1 MEREGLSREANRR
14 RTRFVQTTVHV
25 DSWWGDVRLA
35 LRHAAKRPGFTLLV
49 SLTLALGLGVN
60 SAVFALVDAVLV
72 RPLPFR
78 EPSRLVFLW
87 QTLPQQNVFEV
98 EATPFDFTAW
108 RTLRSLS
115 NLAMASYGTFT
126 LSGDGE
132 EPERVRGARMTAS
145 MMPTLGISPAIGRGF
160 DAAEDRDD
168 VPATVIL
175 SDGLWR
181 RRFGADPRIL
191 GQPLRVDGIP
201 RAIVGVMPP
210 RVVLAGAVI
219 AENDLWLPMRMSAA
233 EAANEISH
241 NYTMVGRLAD
251 NVPIAAASAEF
262 ETLAARLAADR
273 PSHGR
278 IGARLVS
285 VEERS
290 VRFVRPALL
299 VATGGV
305 ALLLLVAAANAS
317 TLLIARSANRRHEL
331 VLRAALGATRGR
343 LLSMSIAECLVFSCA
358 GGAAALL
365 VGRAALRAMV
375 ALFAGSLP
383 SSVAVNID
391 GRTALV
397 TAALAAAIGVA
408 SGALAAYRP
417 LDGRAGSLV
426 GASRLTPSAAAGR
439 TRNLLVGAQIT
450 LAVVLLSGAGLMVNS
465 IVKLSRVH
473 PGFAADHL
481 LTFRVS
487 LLGERY
493 ATAPA
498 RAAFVGDLLAK
509 LGGLPGVRDAA
520 VSSVVPFAGIR
531 NANAIEIEGRSDA
544 AGSRLIVDQRHVS
557 AGYFATMQIP
567 LIGGRLFTDT
577 DTARADRVTIVNR
590 TMQRR
595 YFPNEN
601 PLGQRVRAAAGF
613 EAGTWLRIVG
623 VVDDVRH
630 LGLDR
635 EPVAEM
641 YHPIAQTA
649 VPSLTIVLRTAA
661 EPASLTPAARSALQR
676 ADSDLPM
683 YEIRTMDERI
693 ASSFAQTRATMLLL
707 LATAALAAALAAV
720 AIYGAIWYS
729 VLQRTREIG
738 IRVALG
744 ATRASIFRRIV
755 GGALALTAAATAIGL
770 AIAMASGSLLRALL
784 FDTQPTDPTT
794 LAAVGAVILA
804 LASAASA
811 VPALRAARV
820 NPIIALRA
828 D

>member
-1 MEREGLSREANRR
+1 MHL
-14 RTRFVQTTVHV
+14 
-25 DSWWGDVRLA
+25 DSCWGDVRVA
-35 LRHAAKRPGFTLLV
+35 ARNAAKRPGFTLLV

-108 RTLRSLS
+108 QALRSLS
-115 NLAMASYGTFT
+115 HLAMAGYGTFT
-126 LSGDGE
+126 VTGGSE

-145 MMPTLGISPAIGRGF
+145 MLPTLGISPAMGRGF
-160 DAAEDRDD
+160 DAAEDRDEA
-168 VPATVIL
+168 PATVIL

-181 RRFGADPRIL
+181 RRFGADPGIL
-191 GQPLRVDGIP
+191 GQSVRVDGIP

-210 RVVLAGAVI
+210 RAALAGA
-219 AENDLWLPMRMSAA
+219 AGEENDLWLPMRMSAA
-233 EAANEISH
+233 QAVNEISH

-251 NVPIAAASAEF
+251 GVPMAAASAEL
-262 ETLAARLAADR
+262 ETLAARLASDR
-273 PSHGR
+273 PSHSR
-278 IGARLVS
+278 IGARIVS

-331 VLRAALGATRGR
+331 AVRAALGATRGR

-365 VGRAALRAMV
+365 VGRAALRAVV

-383 SSVAVNID
+383 SFIAVGID
-391 GRTALV
+391 GRAAVV
-397 TAALAAAIGVA
+397 TAALATAIGVA

-417 LDGRAGSLV
+417 LDGGAGSLV
-426 GASRLTPSAAAGR
+426 GASRMTPSVAAGR
-439 TRNLLVGAQIT
+439 TRNVLVGAQIA

-481 LTFRVS
+481 LAFRLS
-487 LLGERY
+487 LSGERY
-493 ATAPA
+493 ASAPA
-498 RAAFVGDLLAK
+498 RAAFVSDLLAQF
-509 LGGLPGVRDAA
+509 GGISGVREAA
-520 VSSVVPFAGIR
+520 VASIVPFSGVR
-531 NANAIEIEGRSDA
+531 NANAIEIEGRIEE
-544 AGSRLIVDQRHVS
+544 AGSRVIVDQRHVS
-557 AGYFATMQIP
+557 PGYFTTMRIP
-567 LIGGRLFTDT
+567 LIDGRLFADT
-577 DTARADRVTIVNR
+577 DTARTDRVTVVNR

-601 PLGQRVRAAAGF
+601 PIGRRLRVTAGF

-635 EPVAEM
+635 DPVAEM

-649 VPSLTIVLRTAA
+649 VPNVTVVLRTVA
-661 EPASLTPAARSALQR
+661 EPALVTPAARSALQR
-676 ADSDLPM
+676 ADADLPM

-693 ASSFAQTRATMLLL
+693 AASFARTRATMVLL

-729 VLQRTREIG
+729 VLQRTQEIG

-755 GGALALTAAATAIGL
+755 GSALALTASATAIGL

-784 FDTQPTDPTT
+784 FGTQPTDPATF
-794 LAAVGAVILA
+794 AAVGITVLA

-811 VPALRAARV
+811 VPALHAARV
-820 NPIIALRA
+820 NPITALRA